1 MLNDNYICALD
12 ISSSKIAAVVAQLKG
27 RRINSLFFDT
37 ALSKGIKQGIVL
49 NSVDL
54 ISALSSFLKSLK
66 AKSGI
71 NIKYVYA
78 NISGQDIITKHSRAI
93 IPLAERGNKVITQ
106 SDIERVNEQ
115 ARILGSSL
123 EEEIM
128 HSLPF
133 GYTIDSKEGIAN
145 PLGQYSHRLE
155 SDLYLVCAKL
165 PSVETFTRVVH
176 QAGYEIKNLFFSG
189 IATSAAL
196 FNKDSQKGVNVICD
210 VGSDITDILIFKD
223 GILRNIEVLPLGGN
237 DLTLQLEDA
246 LKIPLELAEDL
257 KKSYAS
263 IGDYSQIEEDK
274 EILIKRDNLYKPI
287 KQKIISEIVTSKS
300 KIICQGIKERLENIV
315 SLDEVDNFMAVG
327 RSVLMEG
334 FLEALENTLGI
345 PVKLGRISRPEVFS
359 LLGKYDAVSG
369 QKYLT
374 YLTSLGI
381 VCQAMDEEKPWPL
394 SFAHPAGN
402 PILKAINKVREV
414 YQEYF

>member
-27 RRINSLFFDT
+27 RRINSVFFDT
-37 ALSKGIKQGIVL
+37 APSRGIKQGIVL

-66 AKSGI
+66 TKSGI

-78 NISGQDIITKHSRAI
+78 NISGQDVITKHSRAI
-93 IPLAERGNKVITQ
+93 IPLTGRGNKVITQ
-106 SDIERVNEQ
+106 SDIEKVNEQ

-123 EEEIM
+123 EEEII

-133 GYTIDSKEGIAN
+133 SYTIDSKEGIDN

-165 PSVETFTRVVH
+165 PSVETLTRVVH

-210 VGSDITDILIFKD
+210 IGSDITDILVFKD
-223 GILRNIEVLPLGGN
+223 GMLKNIEVLPLGGN

-257 KKSYAS
+257 KRSYAS

-287 KQKIISEIVTSKS
+287 KQKIISEIMTSKS

-345 PVKLGRISRPEVFS
+345 SVKLGRISRPEVFS

>member
-27 RRINSLFFDT
+27 RRINSVFFDT
-37 ALSKGIKQGIVL
+37 APSRGIKQGIVL

-66 AKSGI
+66 TKSGI

-78 NISGQDIITKHSRAI
+78 NISGQDVITKHSRAI
-93 IPLAERGNKVITQ
+93 IPLTGRGNKVITQ
-106 SDIERVNEQ
+106 SDIEKVNEQ

-123 EEEIM
+123 EEEII

-133 GYTIDSKEGIAN
+133 SYAIDSKEGIDN

-165 PSVETFTRVVH
+165 PSVETLTRVVH

-210 VGSDITDILIFKD
+210 IGSDITDILVFKD
-223 GILRNIEVLPLGGN
+223 GMLKNIEVLPLGGN

-257 KKSYAS
+257 KRSYAS

-287 KQKIISEIVTSKS
+287 KQKIISEIMTSKS

-345 PVKLGRISRPEVFS
+345 SVKLGRISRPEVFS